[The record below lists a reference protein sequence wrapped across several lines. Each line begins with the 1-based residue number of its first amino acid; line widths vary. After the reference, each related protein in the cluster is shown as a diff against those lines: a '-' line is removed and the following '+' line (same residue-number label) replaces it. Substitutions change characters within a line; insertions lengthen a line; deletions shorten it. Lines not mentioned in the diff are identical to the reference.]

1 MALDFY
7 ASIAEIVGVILVVVT
22 LVFLTLQ
29 IRQQTKAMKA
39 TTIQEVMQSEL
50 AMMGILA
57 KNAAV
62 WEKIITGAPL
72 APGEETR
79 IGIIIF
85 NVYMI
90 DTEHRYHQFN
100 TGFLDTQAWEGRLGI
115 LPLVVRL
122 PVYELW
128 RASPG
133 GHSHAA
139 DFLTLLE
146 DLKRDS
152 PVNGARLD

>member
-7 ASIAEIVGVILVVVT
+7 ANIAEIVGVILVVFT
-22 LVFLTLQ
+22 LLFLSLQ

-57 KNAAV
+57 ENAAV
-62 WEKIITGAPL
+62 WEKVITGAPL
-72 APGEETR
+72 ASGEETR
-79 IGIIIF
+79 KAIIIF

-90 DTEHRYHQFN
+90 DAEHRYHQFN
-100 TGFLDTQAWEGRLGI
+100 TGFLDTQAWEGHLGI
-115 LPLVVRL
+115 LPLFVRL
-122 PVYELW
+122 PAYELW

-133 GHSHAA
+133 GRSHAA
-139 DFLTLLE
+139 DFLSLLE
-146 DLKRDS
+146 DLKR
-152 PVNGARLD
+152 N